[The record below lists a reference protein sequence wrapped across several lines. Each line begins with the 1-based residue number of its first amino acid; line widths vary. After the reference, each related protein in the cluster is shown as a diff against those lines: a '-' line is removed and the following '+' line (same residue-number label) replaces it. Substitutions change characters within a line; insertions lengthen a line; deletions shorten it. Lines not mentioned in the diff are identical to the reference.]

1 MTRSTF
7 GDQGRKNDSGPAG
20 ERGAAIR
27 LSRAE
32 WDLRGVSCADCARK
46 AADEVRRL
54 PGVAD
59 ADIRVM
65 ASQLVLDYDP
75 EALHLDSVRKALAT
89 EGIRLAAGEEAER
102 ETPGEGKGTDSSTH
116 HHGIPSFDGSAWL
129 NPRALRTYASA
140 IAFLAGM
147 ALHVLTGDPPVLT
160 VTYWVLPISGVAF
173 LIAAA
178 ISGMN
183 FLPSGIR
190 ALARLRLDMHFL
202 MSVAIVGAVIIAEF
216 VEAAAIAVLFSFAE
230 LLEDHSVDRARNSL
244 RELMTMAPE
253 TARVRSDG
261 SMQEM
266 PSVAVPLGAVVVVRA
281 GERIPVDGIICKGE
295 GCLDQSPITGESFPV
310 DKEVGE
316 TVYAGTVLDN
326 GYIEVE
332 TTRAYSDSTLQRI
345 VKLVQEA
352 ESNRAPA
359 EQFVDRF
366 ARWYTPTVVLLA
378 LLLSTLPP
386 IVLGGAFDVWFLR
399 GLTLLVIAC
408 PCALVI
414 STPVSVVSALTAGA
428 RRGVLIKGGAHLEAL
443 RDVRIVAFDK
453 TGTLT
458 EGRPRLTEVRP
469 INGMDSDQALR
480 IAAALEANSA
490 HPVATAVID
499 AWRESTGGDVVD
511 LPEVVDFSL
520 LTGLGVKGT
529 VEEVAYRLGRP
540 DLFEVDEQLDRA
552 IAGLTAQGQ
561 TVAVLGPDHGPPF
574 AVIGFADSP
583 RPEAAA
589 TIRELRALG
598 IDQIAMLTGDNA
610 RTAHAV
616 GRTLNVD
623 RVFPALLPH
632 EKVEIIE
639 QLQTEYGRVAMV
651 GDGVNDAPALAR
663 ADVGIAMGAAGSDTA
678 IETCDVALMA
688 DDLSRLPYAVQLS
701 RKAGRVIRQN
711 IAASLSLKLALAI
724 GVIPGAVTLITA
736 VLVGDMGASL
746 AVTFNAMR
754 LASTNPGSTDHL
766 D

>member
-1 MTRSTF
+1 MTQST
-7 GDQGRKNDSGPAG
+7 GP
-20 ERGAAIR
+20 
-27 LSRAE
+27 SHAE

-54 PGVAD
+54 PGVVD

-75 EALHLDSVRKALAT
+75 DALHLDSVRKALAT
-89 EGIRLAAGEEAER
+89 EGIRLAAGEEAGR
-102 ETPGEGKGTDSSTH
+102 ETPGEMEGTHAAAH
-116 HHGIPSFDGSAWL
+116 HHGIPSFDGSSWVSS
-129 NPRALRTYASA
+129 RALRTYASG
-140 IAFLAGM
+140 IAFLVGM
-147 ALHVLTGDPPVLT
+147 ALHVLTGDPDVFT
-160 VTYWVLPISGVAF
+160 ITHWVLPVSGVAF
-173 LIAAA
+173 LVAAA
-178 ISGMN
+178 IGGMN

-190 ALARLRLDMHFL
+190 ALTRLRLDMHFL
-202 MSVAIVGAVIIAEF
+202 MSVAIVGAVIISEF

-253 TARVRSDG
+253 TARVRTDG
-261 SMQEM
+261 GMQEM
-266 PSVAVPLGAVVVVRA
+266 PSVAVGVGAIVVVRA
-281 GERIPVDGIICKGE
+281 GERIPVDGIIHKGE
-295 GCLDQSPITGESFPV
+295 GCLDQSPVTGESFPV

-316 TVYAGTVLDN
+316 TVYAGTVLDD
-326 GYIEVE
+326 GYLEVE
-332 TTRAYSDSTLQRI
+332 TTRAYSESTLQRI

-352 ESNRAPA
+352 ESSRAPA

-366 ARWYTPTVVLLA
+366 ARWYTPSVVLLA
-378 LLLSTLPP
+378 LLLSTVPP
-386 IVLGGAFDVWFLR
+386 ILLGGAFDVWFLR

-443 RDVRIVAFDK
+443 RDVRIIAFDK

-499 AWRESTGGDVVD
+499 AWRESTGGDVAD
-511 LPEVVDFSL
+511 LPEVDDFSL

-540 DLFEVDEQLDRA
+540 TLFEVDEQLDLA
-552 IAGLTAQGQ
+552 ISGLTEQGQ
-561 TVAVLGPDHGPPF
+561 TVAVLGPDHGSPV
-574 AVIGFADSP
+574 AVIGFADTA
-583 RPEAAA
+583 RAEASA
-589 TIRELRALG
+589 TISELRALG

-610 RTAHAV
+610 RTADAV
-616 GRTLNVD
+616 GRQLNVD
-623 RVFPALLPH
+623 LVFPALLPD
-632 EKVEIIE
+632 EKMDIIE
-639 QLQTEYGRVAMV
+639 QLQSEYGRVAMV

-688 DDLSRLPYAVQLS
+688 DDLSRLPYAVKLS

-711 IAASLSLKLALAI
+711 ITASLGLKLALAL

-746 AVTFNAMR
+746 AVTLNAMR
-754 LASTNPGSTDHL
+754 LASTSPGSTDPPE
-766 D
+766 